1 MFSIILYM
9 NNRKPSDYY
18 KIIND
23 LDSQFVNISKEINN
37 SYPYFKT
44 YPNIKKYVVNYEND
58 IKVENKI
65 KSDLFVL
72 KNELQKNIQDRE
84 DIEQTLMRDINKYDN
99 DNKKLKTKLNQLK
112 NQNKGA
118 IGFYSNTQNNYNVVI
133 TKSIFFFIVMLS
145 IILYI
150 KYNINVYQ
158 DVSILVTG
166 IVNESKDNITD
177 SLKDVGSKVEDI
189 MTNLNDLINDII
201 SNTTNLVNKAIQN
214 IGLSNE
220 CVNNRT
226 DNIDEISKE

>member
-9 NNRKPSDYY
+9 NNREPSYYY

-23 LDSQFVNISKEINN
+23 LDSQFVNISKEITN
-37 SYPYFKT
+37 SYPYYKT

-58 IKVENKI
+58 IKKENKI

-72 KNELQKNIQDRE
+72 KNVLQKNIQDRE
-84 DIEQTLMRDINKYDN
+84 NIEQKLMSDINKCEN

-118 IGFYSNTQNNYNVVI
+118 IGFYSDTKNNYNVVI
-133 TKSIFFFIVMLS
+133 RKSIFFFIVMLS
-145 IILYI
+145 TILYI
-150 KYNINVYQ
+150 KYNINVYE
-158 DVSILVTG
+158 DVSNLVTE
-166 IVNESKDNITD
+166 IVTESKDNVSD
-177 SLKDVGSKVEDI
+177 SLKDAAIIVGGI

-201 SNTTNLVNKAIQN
+201 SDASNLVNKAIQN

-220 CVNNRT
+220 CV
-226 DNIDEISKE
+226 KK

>member
-9 NNRKPSDYY
+9 NNREPSYYY

-23 LDSQFVNISKEINN
+23 LDSQFVNISKEITN
-37 SYPYFKT
+37 SYPNYKT

-58 IKVENKI
+58 LKNENKV

-84 DIEQTLMRDINKYDN
+84 NIEQNLMSDINKCEH

-118 IGFYSNTQNNYNVVI
+118 IGFYSDTKNNYNVVI

-145 IILYI
+145 TILYI
-150 KYNINVYQ
+150 KYNINQ
-158 DVSILVTG
+158 DVSILVTEVADK
-166 IVNESKDNITD
+166 IKDNVSD
-177 SLKDVGSKVEDI
+177 SIKATVVIVGNV

-201 SNTTNLVNKAIQN
+201 SNTSNIINELIQN
-214 IGLSNE
+214 IGLSNN
-220 CVNNRT
+220 CNK
-226 DNIDEISKE
+226 SKSNTEN